1 MMTNIDYEH
10 IYQLIFRKEWVE
22 LLDIIVHKY
31 SKITSSDEQVMRAV
45 KIFEDEFFIELDK
58 GNENDNIA
66 PLLNNLLLLHIG
78 RTYKLPEER
87 FVRVVVELTRIYSEK
102 GRKEEAYRYAELC
115 PKNEACAN
123 FMKNYKNTLPKVI
136 EHSQSDQIRVTENRK
151 IVNENYTTSLFKS
164 RQEEEFFMGVRE
176 AFPMYT
182 VYPNV
187 ALSCVINFD
196 KIKIHLSQ
204 EERAFFFKGI
214 IDCVVFDHHKN
225 YKPTRFYELD
235 SFYHDSPEQKQKDS
249 YKDNILSLAGQRLNR
264 IRQTLGN
271 QGRNEFMMLVR
282 EMG

>member
-1 MMTNIDYEH
+1 MLGAIVGDIVGSIYECKT
-10 IYQLIFRKEWVE
+10 LRTKNFELFTSKSRFTDDTVLTVEW
-22 LLDIIVHKY
+22 
-31 SKITSSDEQVMRAV
+31 
-45 KIFEDEFFIELDK
+45 
-58 GNENDNIA
+58 
-66 PLLNNLLLLHIG
+66 
-78 RTYKLPEER
+78 
-87 FVRVVVELTRIYSEK
+87 FVRVVVELMGIYSEK
-102 GRKEEAYRYAELC
+102 GQNLAYEYVKFC
-115 PKNEACAN
+115 PENEACAN
-123 FMKNYKNTLPKVI
+123 FIELYEESLPKII
-136 EHSQSDQIRVTENRK
+136 EHSQSKQIRVTENRK
-151 IVNENYTTSLFKS
+151 IVNEDYTTSLFKS

-214 IDCVVFDHHKN
+214 IDCVVFDHHKS

-235 SFYHDSPEQKQKDS
+235 SSYHDSLEQKQKDS

-271 QGRNEFMMLVR
+271 QGRNEFMILVK

>member
-10 IYQLIFRKEWVE
+10 IYQLILRKEWFE
-22 LLDIIVHKY
+22 LLDIVYKY
-31 SKITSSDEQVMRAV
+31 SKTTSSDEQVMRAV

-58 GNENDNIA
+58 GTRNDNIE
-66 PLLNNLLLLHIG
+66 PLLDKLFLLHKG

-87 FVRVVVELTRIYSEK
+87 FVRVIVELMGIYSEK
-102 GRKEEAYRYAELC
+102 GLKEKTYEYAKFC
-115 PKNEACAN
+115 PENEVCAN
-123 FMKNYKNTLPKVI
+123 FIELYEESLPKII
-136 EHSQSDQIRVTENRK
+136 EHSQSKQIRVTENRK
-151 IVNENYTTSLFKS
+151 IVNEDYTTSLFKS

-264 IRQTLGN
+264 IRQTSGN
-271 QGRNEFMMLVR
+271 QGRNEFMMLVS